1 MPSRR
6 DAGGPQPHARV
17 QQHFLGPHHM
27 GRYFEVIRRLLSAR
41 ERADYSQNASADS
54 SQDQGRV
61 SRTSML
67 VYPGPARAARAQTP
81 DGIPSPPARGR
92 KPLLGA

>member
-1 MPSRR
+1 
-6 DAGGPQPHARV
+6 
-17 QQHFLGPHHM
+17 M

-67 VYPGPARAARAQTP
+67 VYPGPARAARAARAQTP
-81 DGIPSPPARGR
+81 DGIPSPPSSIRANTCQSIRMFLNGSR
-92 KPLLGA
+92 